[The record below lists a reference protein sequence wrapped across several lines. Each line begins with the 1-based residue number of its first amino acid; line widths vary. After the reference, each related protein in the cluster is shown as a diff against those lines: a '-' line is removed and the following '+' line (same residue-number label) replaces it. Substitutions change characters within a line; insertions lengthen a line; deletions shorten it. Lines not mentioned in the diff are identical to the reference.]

1 MSGPACAPHAK
12 SSSHIHEAPPWHLE
26 QLLSLSGAAMF
37 RPATVSKQVKTIVL
51 GDLPVF
57 FTVVSVASKLF
68 WAQTALNACHSR
80 SRALLAA

>member
-1 MSGPACAPHAK
+1 MKHRPGTSNSFSACPGR
-12 SSSHIHEAPPWHLE
+12 LCC
-26 QLLSLSGAAMF
+26 